1 MDLGKRTH
9 QHQFEEKTQVLQQSR
24 TRCPRQG
31 SQRSLRLV
39 FLFACGS
46 TDKVSKLVEQGSRNL
61 FIEEICQFVAPGQRH
76 KMLAFVKPLISSKKE
91 SRLRQERKSKSNLL
105 KVCPGL
111 HMLILEGKPLFL
123 ASVRIN
129 GWDCMNNP
137 NWF

>member
-61 FIEEICQFVAPGQRH
+61 FIEEICQFMAPGQRH
-76 KMLAFVKPLISSKKE
+76 KMIG
-91 SRLRQERKSKSNLL
+91 LRETINFFKERKPSS
-105 KVCPGL
+105 PR
-111 HMLILEGKPLFL
+111 EEE
-123 ASVRIN
+123 
-129 GWDCMNNP
+129 
-137 NWF
+137 